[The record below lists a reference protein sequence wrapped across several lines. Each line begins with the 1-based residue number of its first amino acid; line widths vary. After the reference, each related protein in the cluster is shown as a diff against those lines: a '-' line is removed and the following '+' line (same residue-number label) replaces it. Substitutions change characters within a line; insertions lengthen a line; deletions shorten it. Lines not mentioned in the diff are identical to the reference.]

1 METVRT
7 IYRGDLRTEATHVQS
22 GNKIVTDAPV
32 DNRGRGE
39 FFSPTDM
46 VAAALASCSLTI
58 MGITAMEK
66 GFSIEGARA
75 ATTKIMASDPRRISE
90 IVIEFDF
97 SSLSL
102 TAEERDI
109 LEEVSRTCPVCLS
122 LHPDLKK
129 SISFRY

>member
-22 GNKIVTDAPV
+22 GNTLITDAPL
-32 DNRGRGE
+32 DNQGRGE

-46 VAAALASCSLTI
+46 VAAALASCALTI
-58 MGITAMEK
+58 MGITARDK
-66 GFSIEGARA
+66 GFSIDGAKA
-75 ATTKIMASDPRRISE
+75 STTKIMASDPRRIGE

-102 TAEERDI
+102 SDEERSI
-109 LEEVSRTCPVCLS
+109 VEEVSLTCPVCLS
-122 LHPDLKK
+122 LHSDLKK
-129 SISFRY
+129 SISFKY

>member
-22 GNKIVTDAPV
+22 GNSLVTDAPL
-32 DNRGRGE
+32 DNQGRGE

-58 MGITAMEK
+58 MGITARDK
-66 GFSIEGARA
+66 GFSIDGARA
-75 ATTKIMASDPRRISE
+75 STTKIMASDPRRIAE

-102 TAEERDI
+102 SSEERSI
-109 LEEVSRTCPVCLS
+109 IEEVSRTCPVCLS
-122 LHPDLKK
+122 LHSDLKK

>member
-22 GNKIVTDAPV
+22 GNTIVTDAPV

-66 GFSIEGARA
+66 GFSINGARA
-75 ATTKIMASDPRRISE
+75 STTKIMASDPRRIAE

-102 TAEERDI
+102 SPEERDI

-122 LHPDLKK
+122 LHSDLKK